1 MSKAL
6 FFIFYVWFLF
16 APALY
21 GRNNAIAAIPFER
34 VGSYIVVKVR
44 INSSSALRLIL
55 DSGVRNTI
63 ITELLPEDSAKLNLL
78 EIKQLQGLGQGKTLN
93 AGVSRSNEIQL
104 NRNFIL
110 RNKTILLLNEDLF
123 NLSNQTGTKING
135 LLGYDFF
142 SDYIVEIDYQVSKIR
157 FYKPENFIVPESFGA
172 MPMIVER
179 NKMYIFLSV
188 LETVSERRTI
198 KMLIDTG
205 AELNAW
211 FQTLSN
217 DAVGIPGKSI
227 QGRIGQG
234 LSGEINGF
242 YARVPQICIANFCVK
257 DPVVA
262 FPDSSSIAQ
271 IMLNSDR
278 DGTIG
283 SQLLCRF
290 NLIIDPF
297 AKKFYFKPNRS
308 FNKPFTY
315 NIAGIEVML
324 TSEYSSQVEVVSVWK
339 NSPAEIAG
347 VKIGDIIQEVNSTKM
362 SSISLSELRY
372 YFERP
377 SKNDLKLIV
386 IRNSE
391 LKNIRIKMKETI

>member
-6 FFIFYVWFLF
+6 FFIFYGWFLVV
-16 APALY
+16 PILY
-21 GRNNAIAAIPFER
+21 GRNKAIATIPFDR

-63 ITELLPEDSAKLNLL
+63 ITELLPTDSAKINSL

-93 AGVSRSNEIQL
+93 AGVSHSNEIQL
-104 NRNFIL
+104 NRNFTL
-110 RNKTILLLNEDLF
+110 KNKTILLLNEDVF

-157 FYKPENFIVPESFGA
+157 FYKPDNFNVPKHFGV

-205 AELNAW
+205 AELSAW
-211 FQTLSN
+211 FQTLTN
-217 DAVGIPGKSI
+217 NAVGIPGKSI

-234 LSGEINGF
+234 LSGEINGY
-242 YARVPQICIANFCVK
+242 YARVPQICIADFCVK

-297 AKKFYFKPNRS
+297 GKKFYFKPNRS

-324 TSEYSSQVEVVSVWK
+324 TSEYLSQVEVINVWK

-347 VKIGDIIQEVNSTKM
+347 VKIGDIIQEVNSSKM
-362 SSISLSELRY
+362 ISMSLSELRY
-372 YFERP
+372 YFEQP
-377 SKNDLKLIV
+377 SKQDLKLVV
-386 IRNSE
+386 IRDSE
-391 LKNIRIKMKETI
+391 TKELRINMKEKI

>member
-1 MSKAL
+1 MRRTL
-6 FFIFYVWFLF
+6 FFLFSCWLYFLPF
-16 APALY
+16 LN
-21 GRNNAIAAIPFER
+21 GRNKAVATIPFER
-34 VGSYIVVKVR
+34 VGSYIVVNVK
-44 INSSSALRLIL
+44 INSSNTLRLIL

-63 ITELLPEDSAKLNLL
+63 ITQLFSDDNIEFNLL
-78 EIKQLQGLGQGKTLN
+78 EDRQLQGLGEGKTLN
-93 AGVSRSNEIQL
+93 AGMSYGNKIQL
-104 NRNFIL
+104 DRNL
-110 RNKTILLLNEDLF
+110 VLKNKTILLLKDDVF
-123 NLSNQTGTKING
+123 NLANQTGTKING

-142 SDYIVEIDYQVSKIR
+142 SDYIVEIDYQRAKIR
-157 FYKPENFIVPESFGA
+157 FYNPKHFNVPKGFGV
-172 MPMIVER
+172 MPMIIEKQ
-179 NKMYIFLSV
+179 KMYITLSL
-188 LETVSERRTI
+188 LETVSERRSI

-211 FQTLSN
+211 FQTLTN
-217 DAVGIPGKSI
+217 DAVNIPGKSI

-262 FPDSSSIAQ
+262 FPDSSAIAQ

-283 SQLLCRF
+283 SQLLSRF

-297 AKKFYFKPNRS
+297 GKQFYFKPNRS
-308 FNKPFTY
+308 FNKHFSY

-324 TSEYSSQVEVVSVWK
+324 TSDYFHQVEVINVWK

-347 VKIGDIIQEVNSTKM
+347 LEIGDIIMEVNSIKT

-377 SKNDLKLIV
+377 SKSDLKLIV
-386 IRNSE
+386 VRNAEVKE
-391 LKNIRIKMKETI
+391 LRIKMKEKI